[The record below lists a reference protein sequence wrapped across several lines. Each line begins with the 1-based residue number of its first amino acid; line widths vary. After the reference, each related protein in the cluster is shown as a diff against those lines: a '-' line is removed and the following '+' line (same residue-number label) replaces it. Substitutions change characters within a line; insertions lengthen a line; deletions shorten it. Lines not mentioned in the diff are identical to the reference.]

1 MSLLDKNVRRQHF
14 IQCHKSAVVGK
25 LAAAVEAYKKLIANK
40 VDEDTRKKMFFRVRE
55 SVTSAG

>member
-25 LAAAVEAYKKLIANK
+25 LAAAVEAYKKLIAN
-40 VDEDTRKKMFFRVRE
+40 
-55 SVTSAG
+55 